1 MRAEPQVI
9 PSMMPRKRKPISG
22 GLETSPFLSLSPPEW
37 NPIFATHRENIQY
50 AVENEPL
57 IESWGLEDDIVR
69 GFMKD
74 VDESD
79 ACLPRADKVE
89 QYCFGASLEALQA
102 EKGDVG
108 GPIALLDERS
118 SACGEEQARR
128 YRGPLTAR
136 QLYEELK
143 RPVSWPKFL
152 ICSLRATS
160 QIPTHSANP
169 PNPSKAKVKG
179 QADDQLYPSDSLL
192 PQPLVRIRLAGAGAR
207 LLPAMTT

>member
-1 MRAEPQVI
+1 
-9 PSMMPRKRKPISG
+9 MPRKRKPTG
-22 GLETSPFLSLSPPEW
+22 GGPEASPFLSLSPPEW
-37 NPIFATHRENIQY
+37 SPIFATRRENIQY

-57 IESWGLEDDIVR
+57 IESRGLEDDVVR

-102 EKGDVG
+102 EKADVG

-118 SACGEEQARR
+118 SAGGKQQARR
-128 YRGPLTAR
+128 YRGPLTAP

-143 RPVSWPKFL
+143 RPVSWPEF
-152 ICSLRATS
+152 
-160 QIPTHSANP
+160 
-169 PNPSKAKVKG
+169 
-179 QADDQLYPSDSLL
+179 
-192 PQPLVRIRLAGAGAR
+192 
-207 LLPAMTT
+207 